1 MKTAGKYALSLA
13 ATIALTATGVYAW
26 AGLTA
31 SSGDKLDYQKWNQ
44 LVNTVQSGI
53 PTGAVM
59 SFNLASCPS
68 GWTEYS
74 AAAGRTVIGRGNG
87 AGSNASVGDMG

>member
-1 MKTAGKYALSLA
+1 MNTASKYVLSLA

-44 LVNTVQSGI
+44 LVNTVQSGRI
-53 PTGAVM
+53 PGEVAA
-59 SFNLASCPS
+59 FNLASCPT
-68 GWTEYS
+68 GWTEYT

-87 AGSNASVGDMG
+87 AGSNASV